1 MSSSGA
7 ARNFSVKELL
17 SAAVAQ
23 LEERYRK
30 ENPKSLAQFE
40 NACRWLPAGSTR
52 ATVFYAPFP
61 LTIRKGEGAYVEDL
75 DGHRY
80 RNFVGEFT
88 AGLYGHDPV
97 LLNKI
102 LSELGRTGMMLS
114 GPSEYEAKLA
124 EVICSRFKSCEKV
137 RFCNSGTE
145 ANLLALGLARNA
157 TERDAVLVFKGAYHG
172 GFLTFGDPDGALNVP
187 LRTVKATYND
197 IEGTRELIRKNREIL
212 GAVIIEPMMGA
223 GGCIP
228 ASKAFLQMLRE
239 ETAKSDIVLIFDE
252 VMTSRLS
259 PSGLQGVHGIKPDLT
274 SFGKYMGG
282 GFSFGAVGGAE
293 RIMSL
298 LDARVEGALPH
309 PGTFNNNVASMIGG
323 YFALSQHYTP
333 EQNIALNEKGDR
345 LRARLN
351 LLAKEHD
358 ADLQF
363 SGLGAV
369 MAAQFVR
376 KPISN
381 PADAENQNAALLR
394 KLLHLGM
401 LSKGVYIA
409 HRCLVTLNMMMTEA
423 DLDAFC
429 ESFAEFLKENREL
442 LSAEV

>member
-17 SAAVAQ
+17 SAAVARQ
-23 LEERYRK
+23 EELYR
-30 ENPKSLAQFE
+30 EANPKSSAHFE
-40 NACRWLPAGSTR
+40 KACRWLPAGSTR

-61 LTIRKGEGAYVEDL
+61 LTIKKGEGAYIEDL

-88 AGLYGHDPV
+88 AGLYGHDTV

-102 LSELGRTGMMLS
+102 LTELSKTGMMLS

-124 EVICSRFKSCEKV
+124 EIICTRFTSCEKV

-157 TERDAVLVFKGAYHG
+157 SKREAVLVFKGAYHG

-187 LRTVKATYND
+187 LRTVKAVYND
-197 IEGTRELIRKNREIL
+197 LEGTRELIRKNKDIL
-212 GAVIIEPMMGA
+212 GAAIIEPMMGA

-228 ASKAFLQMLRE
+228 ADRAFLQMLRE
-239 ETAKSDIVLIFDE
+239 ETAKNDIVLIFDE

-282 GFSFGAVGGAE
+282 GFSFGAVGGADK
-293 RIMSL
+293 IMSL
-298 LDARVEGALPH
+298 LDARIDGAVPH
-309 PGTFNNNVASMIGG
+309 PGTFNNNIASMIGG

-333 EQNIALNEKGDR
+333 EQNIALNEMGDR
-345 LRARLN
+345 FRARLN
-351 LLAKEHD
+351 FLAREHD

-369 MAAQFVR
+369 MSAQFVR
-376 KPISN
+376 KQITN
-381 PADAENQNAALLR
+381 PADAENPNAALLR
-394 KLLHLGM
+394 KLLHLSL

-409 HRCLVTLNMMMTEA
+409 HRCLVTLNLMMTEA

-429 ESFAEFLKENREL
+429 DSYTEFLKENREL
-442 LSAEV
+442 LSADV